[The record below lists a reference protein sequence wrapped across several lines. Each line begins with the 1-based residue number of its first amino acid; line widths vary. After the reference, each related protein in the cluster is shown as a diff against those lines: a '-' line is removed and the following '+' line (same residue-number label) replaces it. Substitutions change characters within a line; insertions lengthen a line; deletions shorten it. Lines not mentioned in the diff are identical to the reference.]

1 MPFTNSF
8 TRLAG
13 FIFVWAELAKSGQ
26 LLQVDTCPPLSR
38 PFGLLYSSQSY
49 GVSPDPCGTEEMN

>member
-13 FIFVWAELAKSGQ
+13 FNFVWVELAKSGQ